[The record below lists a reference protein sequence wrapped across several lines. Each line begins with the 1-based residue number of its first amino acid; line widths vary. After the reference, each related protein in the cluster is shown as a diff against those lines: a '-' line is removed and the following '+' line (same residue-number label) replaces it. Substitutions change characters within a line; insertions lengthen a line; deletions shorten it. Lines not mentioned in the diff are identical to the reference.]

1 MLVGNI
7 ISFIKAGRLLGRFF
21 VSKTSPHERE
31 QLKLRLRELE
41 HEDKVR
47 IVGKILNAEEL
58 ESRRVIRAECD
69 VQRAW
74 EQVQRRM
81 EERKGQRRL
90 KRYSLM
96 LQSAVSLAAAILI
109 ACGVIYYTHVG
120 RQKRVMA
127 QIAQIKPEGQHAVLY
142 LADGASVDLGLRDSI
157 AVRTETGVEV
167 EMTGENSLA
176 YKPRKTQPQKQEE
189 VPEEYNTLVTP
200 RGSEYSLTLA
210 DGTQVWLNAASR
222 LRFFTSDR
230 GRERRVWLEGEA
242 YFEVAH
248 DARRPFIVESG
259 GQSIRV
265 LGTRFNI
272 NSYEGD
278 RAIYTTLVEGSVA
291 IAPLTGGDAVTLE
304 PGQQAEYSRRNGGAI
319 AVKAVDTSLATAWMN
334 GTFIFAHASVTEIME
349 NLSRWYSFE
358 FEVSPLLDGLRF
370 SGQFPRC
377 ENLDKILSIIAST
390 GTGMQIDYDGTK
402 ITLR

>member
-1 MLVGNI
+1 MLVGDI
-7 ISFIKAGRLLGRFF
+7 ISFIKAAKLLGRFF

-41 HEDKVR
+41 KEDKVR
-47 IVGKILNAEEL
+47 IIGKILDAEEL
-58 ESRRVIRAECD
+58 EHRRAIRAECD
-69 VQRAW
+69 VERAW

-96 LQSAVSLAAAILI
+96 LQSAASLAAAVLI

-127 QIAQIKPEGQHAVLY
+127 QIAQIRPDGQHAVLY
-142 LADGASVDLGLRDSI
+142 FADGASIDLGLRDSL
-157 AVRTETGVEV
+157 AVRTETGVDV
-167 EMTGENSLA
+167 ELTGEKSLA
-176 YKPRKTQPQKQEE
+176 YKPRKARQEPKE
-189 VPEEYNTLVTP
+189 ELPEEYNTLVTP

-210 DGTQVWLNAASR
+210 DGTRVWLNAASR

-248 DARRPFIVESG
+248 DARRPFVVESG

-272 NSYEGD
+272 NTYEGD

-291 IAPLTGGDAVTLE
+291 IAPLAGGEGVTLE
-304 PGQQAEYSRRNGGAI
+304 PGQQAEYSLRNNGAI
-319 AVKAVDTSLATAWMN
+319 AVKEVDTSLATAWMS
-334 GTFIFAHASVTEIME
+334 GTFLFEHASITEIME
-349 NLSRWYSFE
+349 RLARWYNFE

-377 ENLDKILSIIAST
+377 GELDKILSIIAST
-390 GTGMQIDYDGTK
+390 GTGMQIDYDGKK